1 MKTATAMLAAI
12 AALTLQLPA
21 GHALADARSD
31 KLDLYIE
38 VHNMFTTRM
47 RATHDNYVPTLA
59 GLDPEN
65 PCTLERQPGGDM
77 YHTADSTGAI
87 DGYRRRLRRAP
98 RLPQDRLVTAMLDA
112 AAIQVPAW
120 NAAFDYYGRR
130 VYTTDQCAQG
140 NVYHRQLMAAFQ
152 AYFAA
157 DAELLV
163 FIDTE
168 NRARRV
174 TALQQTERT
183 HGRNFRF
190 YQLSLMNEV
199 ETMRDVLSAPTLD
212 VDALA
217 RTGEAIATGVAEIK
231 PRAES
236 APREIHSDLY
246 EGQYL
251 GFLRSLE
258 TLAETTRNLV
268 AALRNPSA
276 RPNDRERRMGELQRA
291 FTAAIQAANS
301 VRYSDQVH

>member
-1 MKTATAMLAAI
+1 MKSASAMLAPLI
-12 AALTLQLPA
+12 AVTLLLPA

-38 VHNMFTTRM
+38 VHNMFSTRM
-47 RATHDNYVPTLA
+47 HANHDNYVPTLA

-65 PCTLERQPGGDM
+65 PCTQERQPGGNM
-77 YHTADSTGAI
+77 YHTADSTGTI
-87 DGYRRRLRRAP
+87 DGFRRRLRRAP

-112 AAIQVPAW
+112 AAIEVPTW

-130 VYTTDQCAQG
+130 VYTTDACAQG
-140 NVYHRQLMAAFQ
+140 NAYHRQLMSAFE

-157 DAELLV
+157 DAELLT
-163 FIDTE
+163 FIDAE

-174 TALQQTERT
+174 TALAQAERT
-183 HGRNFRF
+183 HGRNFRY

-199 ETMRDVLSAPTLD
+199 ETMRDVLSAATLD

-217 RTGEAIATGVAEIK
+217 RAGEAIATGVAEIK

-236 APREIHSDLY
+236 APREIHGDLY

-251 GFLRSLE
+251 SFLRSLE
-258 TLAETTRNLV
+258 TLSETTRNLV
-268 AALRNPSA
+268 TALRNPST
-276 RPNDRERRMGELQRA
+276 RPNDRERRMSELQRA

-301 VRYSDQVH
+301 VRYSDRVH

>member
-1 MKTATAMLAAI
+1 MKTASAMLAVLAT
-12 AALTLQLPA
+12 TLMMTA

-38 VHNMFTTRM
+38 VHNMFSTRM
-47 RATHDNYVPTLA
+47 HANHDNYVPTLQ

-65 PCTLERQPGGDM
+65 PCTMERQPGGDM
-77 YHTADSTGAI
+77 YHTADSTGTI
-87 DGYRRRLRRAP
+87 DGFRRRLRRAP

-130 VYTTDQCAQG
+130 VYTTDQCRQG
-140 NVYHRQLMAAFQ
+140 NIYHRQLMDAFA

-157 DAELLV
+157 DTELLA

-174 TALQQTERT
+174 AEVARVERT
-183 HGRNFRF
+183 YGRNFRF
-190 YQLSLMNEV
+190 YQLHLMEQV
-199 ETMRDVLSAPTLD
+199 EAMRDILSAETLD

-217 RTGEAIATGVAEIK
+217 RTGEAIATGVGEIK

-236 APREIHSDLY
+236 APADVHSDMY
-246 EGQYL
+246 QGGYL
-251 GFLRSLE
+251 SFLRSLE
-258 TLAETTRNLV
+258 TLAESTRDF
-268 AALRNPSA
+268 AAAMRDPRA
-276 RPNDRERRMGELQRA
+276 RPNDRERRMSALQRA
-291 FTAAIQAANS
+291 FTSAIQASNS
-301 VRYSDQVH
+301 VRYSDRVR

>member
-1 MKTATAMLAAI
+1 MKTATAMLAAV
-12 AALTLQLPA
+12 AAVTLLLPS

-47 RATHDNYVPTLA
+47 RANHDNYVPTLA

-190 YQLSLMNEV
+190 YRLTEQLGVDERSTTVDLHRGV
-199 ETMRDVLSAPTLD
+199 PTQHLHD
-212 VDALA
+212 R
-217 RTGEAIATGVAEIK
+217 RTHQRRVRPEAIELAGVQEERPEAVADQVGGGLET
-231 PRAES
+231 RRVQQQDVRDEFFRRQALT
-236 APREIHSDLY
+236 R
-246 EGQYL
+246 
-251 GFLRSLE
+251 FLRLDKS
-258 TLAETTRNLV
+258 
-268 AALRNPSA
+268 
-276 RPNDRERRMGELQRA
+276 
-291 FTAAIQAANS
+291 
-301 VRYSDQVH
+301 